1 MMHNFICGCQMPTTD
16 RLKGD
21 RELTTL
27 DTVSWDDEGFLVC
40 KVHGQRMNGWRVP
53 AHKPLPVGMAGA
65 TDLEWQ
71 AWVLYG
77 EKPKREGFSEIT
89 VVSHEWHST
98 MRDSR
103 DPVQDFDTI
112 MADVEIDRATHPANG
127 HAKLNAALSDG
138 HSQMRYQRE
147 LATAQVIS
155 RTSTELAKREN
166 GF

>member
-1 MMHNFICGCQMPTTD
+1 MHNFLCGCQMPTTD

-77 EKPKREGFSEIT
+77 EKPKREELSEIT
-89 VVSHEWHST
+89 VESHKWHST
-98 MRDSR
+98 MRDTR
-103 DPVQDFDTI
+103 DPVKDFREI
-112 MADVEIDRATHPANG
+112 MSDVY
-127 HAKLNAALSDG
+127 SD
-138 HSQMRYQRE
+138 RYQRP
-147 LATAQVIS
+147 S
-155 RTSTELAKREN
+155 N
-166 GF
+166 GHKKFEPRMPLD